1 MKFNNINKEIIAG
14 ISAALAAC
22 LLITSIP
29 FDFGNHAVIEDTEIS
44 NIQASAG
51 ANSSMNSMDDSLSA
65 GANGALGGT
74 IGVVG
79 GDDNT
84 VGQPS
89 DGNDL
94 EGQPEQPGEPEN
106 PDVVYETF
114 GYTNLG
120 LAKVEGNLNV
130 RKKASTKGS
139 VVGKLT
145 NYDACEILGEEN
157 GWYKIKSGKVEGYVS
172 AEYIITGVEA
182 LKIAQTEARYVAT
195 VTTAS
200 LRVRQKPTTDAKK
213 LDSVAKGE
221 ELTVVAILDGWVQ
234 VEVDGYKEAY
244 VAAEY
249 VKVEKKLKT
258 GSTMDELKFGDE
270 VSQLR
275 INLVNKALSYV
286 GGKYVWGG
294 TKLGKG
300 VDCSGFTQQIYKLFG
315 YKIPRTSYTQ
325 PNGKGAKKIKASQ
338 AKPGDLFFYGDSDG
352 INHVAIYIGNGK
364 IVHAA
369 NKKDGIKISNAFY
382 RTPKCVVSYIN
393 D

>member
-249 VKVEKKLKT
+249 VKVEKKLNKKFPKEKLSRLHHQLVLF
-258 GSTMDELKFGDE
+258 GRYYCKAKNPLCENCELKN
-270 VSQLR
+270 
-275 INLVNKALSYV
+275 ICKKK
-286 GGKYVWGG
+286 GK
-294 TKLGKG
+294 
-300 VDCSGFTQQIYKLFG
+300 
-315 YKIPRTSYTQ
+315 
-325 PNGKGAKKIKASQ
+325 N
-338 AKPGDLFFYGDSDG
+338 
-352 INHVAIYIGNGK
+352 
-364 IVHAA
+364 
-369 NKKDGIKISNAFY
+369 
-382 RTPKCVVSYIN
+382 
-393 D
+393 